1 MAVQFQEEHAGFVFD
16 TLDFISQVPN
26 NGINTTFQ
34 LLKTS
39 TAERYQFRE
48 GINNKKNIKH
58 FPIKEGGRSHLPNFF
73 NVFSKWN
80 ALI

>member
-16 TLDFISQVPN
+16 TLDFISQEPN

-39 TAERYQFRE
+39 TTERYQFRK
-48 GINNKKNIKH
+48 GIKIGKNKT
-58 FPIKEGGRSHLPNFF
+58 FSH
-73 NVFSKWN
+73 
-80 ALI
+80 

>member
-16 TLDFISQVPN
+16 TLDFICQVPN

-39 TAERYQFRE
+39 TTERYQFRK
-48 GINNKKNIKH
+48 GIKMGKNKT
-58 FPIKEGGRSHLPNFF
+58 FSH
-73 NVFSKWN
+73 
-80 ALI
+80 